1 MKSRNNNISYIR
13 NMFIYILLYIILL
26 VFITFK
32 GGKKQH
38 GKHPFER
45 KDQHSLS
52 SSNLKIM
59 FSDENQLL
67 SSFSVFDDP
76 IDIVYTWVNGS
87 DPTWI
92 DYYRNYTAKENISID
107 SSKFSIRFIDGE
119 ELRFS
124 LRSIDL
130 YANDFIRYI
139 FIIVANNVT
148 QIPYWLNTSHPKI
161 RIITHKMIFGDMV
174 PPESYEKDDW
184 IFNFNSI
191 SIENCISNIPDLANK
206 FIYFND
212 DCFIG
217 TKVQKTDFFN
227 RFDMPKVYVNYH
239 NYANIEK
246 EYKRYSTQASNDFAA
261 IKYHS
266 DVAFTISTFKDKF
279 GNATNF
285 EQMHVAYPTTKNF
298 LQQTKEIFND
308 SITDTI
314 KAPFR
319 RTNDIVMQYIT
330 FQYGIYKNKIVPV
343 INDDTETFFSYGNIE
358 TNTEK
363 FIDILN
369 NKIKLFCINIDIPSQ
384 TEKSKAFLY
393 LKFPNRSS
401 FELAD
406 SKEPRI
412 LRYEKNYWNSIIK
425 EATNNSQI

>member
-1 MKSRNNNISYIR
+1 
-13 NMFIYILLYIILL
+13 MFIYILLYIILL
-26 VFITFK
+26 VFITFN

-45 KDQHSLS
+45 KDQYSLS

-92 DYYRNYTAKENISID
+92 DYYKNYTAKENISID

-148 QIPYWLNTSHPKI
+148 QIPFWLNTSHPKI

-191 SIENCISNIPDLANK
+191 SIENCISNIPDLAKK
-206 FIYFND
+206 FIY
-212 DCFIG
+212 
-217 TKVQKTDFFN
+217 
-227 RFDMPKVYVNYH
+227 
-239 NYANIEK
+239 
-246 EYKRYSTQASNDFAA
+246 
-261 IKYHS
+261 
-266 DVAFTISTFKDKF
+266 
-279 GNATNF
+279 
-285 EQMHVAYPTTKNF
+285 
-298 LQQTKEIFND
+298 
-308 SITDTI
+308 
-314 KAPFR
+314 
-319 RTNDIVMQYIT
+319 
-330 FQYGIYKNKIVPV
+330 
-343 INDDTETFFSYGNIE
+343 
-358 TNTEK
+358 
-363 FIDILN
+363 
-369 NKIKLFCINIDIPSQ
+369 
-384 TEKSKAFLY
+384 
-393 LKFPNRSS
+393 
-401 FELAD
+401 
-406 SKEPRI
+406 
-412 LRYEKNYWNSIIK
+412 
-425 EATNNSQI
+425 